1 MRFSDLRCEKSVLFQ
16 YYAQYNISLAENI
29 WLGSA
34 DRPLDMGKVA
44 KAARD
49 SGVDRILKRLEAGYE
64 TTLGKW
70 FDNGTDLSIGEWQ
83 KVALARA
90 FIRDSQII
98 IMDEP
103 TSSLDPKAEAEVF
116 AKFRELAKGKTA
128 IVIGHRLSTVRM
140 ADCIYLLNDGH
151 IAEKGTHEELMA
163 LKGEYAQLFG
173 IQAMNY
179 R

>member
-1 MRFSDLRCEKSVLFQ
+1 
-16 YYAQYNISLAENI
+16 
-29 WLGSA
+29 
-34 DRPLDMGKVA
+34 MGKVA

-49 SGVDRILKRLEAGYE
+49 SGVDRILKRLETGYE

-70 FDNGTDLSIGEWQ
+70 FDKGTDLSIGEWQ

-163 LKGEYAQLFG
+163 LKGEYAQLFE
-173 IQAMNY
+173 IQAVNY

>member
-1 MRFSDLRCEKSVLFQ
+1 MAGNARRASGHGQGSKGCQRFGCGQDFK
-16 YYAQYNISLAENI
+16 
-29 WLGSA
+29 G
-34 DRPLDMGKVA
+34 LD
-44 KAARD
+44 
-49 SGVDRILKRLEAGYE
+49 AGYE

-70 FDNGTDLSIGEWQ
+70 FDNGTNLSIGEWL

-103 TSSLDPKAEAEVF
+103 TSSLDPNAEAEVF

-163 LKGEYAQLFG
+163 LKGEYAQLFE
-173 IQAMNY
+173 IQAVNY

>member
-1 MRFSDLRCEKSVLFQ
+1 MAGQCRPASGHGQ
-16 YYAQYNISLAENI
+16 
-29 WLGSA
+29 GSQGCQGFGCGQ
-34 DRPLDMGKVA
+34 DFKGLD
-44 KAARD
+44 
-49 SGVDRILKRLEAGYE
+49 AGYE

-70 FDNGTDLSIGEWQ
+70 FDNGTNLSLGEWL